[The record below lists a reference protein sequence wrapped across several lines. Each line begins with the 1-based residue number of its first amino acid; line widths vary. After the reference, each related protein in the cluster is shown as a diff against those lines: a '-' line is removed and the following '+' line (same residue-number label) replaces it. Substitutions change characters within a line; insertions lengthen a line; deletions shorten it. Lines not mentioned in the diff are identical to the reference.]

1 MKRPLRH
8 PTALVG
14 LIALGAAV
22 FTSSQIGDYV
32 LDQNAAENP
41 APALQALA
49 EGSVSRFVDL
59 HPVMGS
65 FSLVLRAPVVALSDL
80 LGGGHLLGYR
90 LGVLICF
97 IPALVVGS
105 WLAREV
111 QARDR
116 GRLEAIASGV
126 LVVVNP
132 ITLDATRSGH
142 PEEVLGGA
150 LGVLAVV
157 CAARGRSLQAAVALG
172 LAIGTKQW
180 TLLAVLPALFAA
192 PARTRRSIAL
202 VAGVVGIVLALS
214 APLADWGNYRAKT
227 HALGATTIVSRYSVW
242 STVSRQVDI
251 VVPGFDKQATIH
263 RLPLGLS
270 RQDIGPV
277 IPIVCS
283 VIVLAF
289 AWRRRWRLREEEA
302 MALLAISFLLRG
314 TLDSTVLLYYFAPM
328 VLALAWWEVRRR
340 GIPLGTAAAT
350 AFIWQLFSHADE
362 LPETLSVVLFLSG
375 CAAICGYAAR
385 PLFGRAVPGNQGLT
399 SARAGVLTPEQSKLG

>member
-1 MKRPLRH
+1 MAH

-22 FTSSQIGDYV
+22 FTSSQVGDYV
-32 LDQNAAENP
+32 LDQSAVENP
-41 APALQALA
+41 APAIQALA

-65 FSLVLRAPVVALSDL
+65 FSLLLRAPVVALSDL
-80 LGGGHLLGYR
+80 LGGDHLLGYR

-97 IPALVVGS
+97 IPALIVGS

-111 QARDR
+111 EARGR
-116 GRLEAIASGV
+116 GRLEVMASGV

-132 ITLDATRSGH
+132 VTLDAVRSGH

-157 CAARGRSLQAAVALG
+157 CAARGRSMQAAVALG

-180 TLLAVLPALFAA
+180 TLLAVLPALLAA
-192 PARTRRSIAL
+192 PAPTRRSIAV
-202 VAGVVGIVLALS
+202 VAGTVGIVLALS
-214 APLADWGNYRAKT
+214 APLADLGGYRAKA

-242 STVSRQVDI
+242 STVSRQVDV
-251 VVPGFDKQATIH
+251 VVPGYDKPATIL
-263 RLPLGLS
+263 RLPHGLS
-270 RQDIGPV
+270 RQDISPV
-277 IPIVCS
+277 IPVVCA

-289 AWRRRWRLREEEA
+289 ARRRRWRLREEEA
-302 MALLAISFLLRG
+302 VALLAISFLLRVP
-314 TLDSTVLLYYFAPM
+314 LDSTVLLYYFAPM
-328 VLALAWWEVRRR
+328 VLALAWWEVRWR

-350 AFIWQLFSHADE
+350 AFIWQLFSHADA
-362 LPETLSVVLFLSG
+362 LSETLSVVLFLSG
-375 CAAICGYAAR
+375 CAAICGYVAL
-385 PLFGRAVPGNQGLT
+385 PLFGRQSVPGPKTNSLNPGARLSGPPRDS
-399 SARAGVLTPEQSKLG
+399 SAVR